1 MSVELTGPLLLASV
15 MLVPLQAFLAVAVLS
30 VVLLYVFFLVKVFVV
45 TFVDILFNGV
55 TFNFL
60 VYHFLTCARVI
71 MYGYHCL
78 TKRSRCAHHDDAE
91 QCEY

>member
-1 MSVELTGPLLLASV
+1 
-15 MLVPLQAFLAVAVLS
+15 MLVPLQAFLAVLVLS
-30 VVLLYVFFLVKVFVV
+30 VMFLYVLFLVKVLVV
-45 TFVDILFNGV
+45 TFVTVLFYRM
-55 TFNFL
+55 TFYFL

-78 TKRSRCAHHDDAE
+78 AKRSCCAHHDDAE